1 MDLILAFSLQD
12 QVEKYGAY
20 VGLAAFIGLAVLSLL
35 YFAQA
40 RELKRLRDWAGRAP
54 ERAAD
59 LQARVVAQA
68 EEALSAP
75 EVEPAV
81 ERSGT
86 VGPAQPVA
94 KPAAAPA
101 GGNGRQEGMVPMGPR
116 PAVAMAA
123 AAARAAAGPA
133 TAVEEPGT
141 AVVPAA
147 APPSGD
153 GEGAPSGGEH
163 AAVPPAA
170 DQAAPPS
177 EGDDV
182 AAGDDRAAAADD
194 GASAGDDRA
203 AAADDGAS
211 AGDEEAPAAGDD
223 RAAEPEPVRSGNGV
237 PAQPPTA
244 ADLPSSTIPRATPRP
259 QPKPLPRPAP
269 AAAPLRA
276 STSRSTTVP
285 PRRTSRR
292 PRDGDG
298 SRAGLYTLIGILV
311 LAIAIFV
318 PVYFTVLS
326 SDDTE
331 PPPNPIAEPGGTPT
345 VDGGAGERAAAA
357 RPEKVVVVLN
367 GTAVDGLA
375 SGERDKL
382 IAAGYVDGMIRIDNS
397 DDQSRQDSI
406 VLYAADERR
415 QARDVA
421 RLLDISRMEEIDEET
436 QALADSSDETGTLPA
451 DVVVILG
458 SDKAP

>member
-54 ERAAD
+54 ERAQEM
-59 LQARVVAQA
+59 QARVSAQA
-68 EEALSAP
+68 EEALRVP

-94 KPAAAPA
+94 KPAPVPA
-101 GGNGRQEGMVPMGPR
+101 GGNGHQSGTPAPIPMGPR

-123 AAARAAAGPA
+123 AASAPA

-141 AVVPAA
+141 AVVPPAGDDQAATGDDHPAAPPGGDQPPSDEDRAAAA
-147 APPSGD
+147 APAGD
-153 GEGAPSGGEH
+153 QL
-163 AAVPPAA
+163 A
-170 DQAAPPS
+170 DQAAPA
-177 EGDDV
+177 EDQ
-182 AAGDDRAAAADD
+182 AAD
-194 GASAGDDRA
+194 
-203 AAADDGAS
+203 
-211 AGDEEAPAAGDD
+211 EAESPE
-223 RAAEPEPVRSGNGV
+223 AEPAEEPATSGNGV
-237 PAQPPTA
+237 PAQPPT
-244 ADLPSSTIPRATPRP
+244 TIPRATPRP
-259 QPKPLPRPAP
+259 QPKPVPRPAP
-269 AAAPLRA
+269 VAAAPLRA
-276 STSRSTTVP
+276 STTGSTTLP

-292 PRDGDG
+292 SARDGG

-311 LAIAIFV
+311 LAVAIFV

-326 SDDTE
+326 SDETE
-331 PPPNPIAEPGGTPT
+331 PPPNTTADPAATPT
-345 VDGGAGERAAAA
+345 VDGGAGEGAAAA

-367 GTAVDGLA
+367 GTAIDGLA

-382 IAAGYVDGMIRIDNS
+382 IAAGYVDGNIRIDNS

-406 VLYAADERR
+406 VLYAPDERR

-421 RLLDISRMEEIDEET
+421 RLLDVSRMEEIDEET
-436 QALADSSDETGTLPA
+436 QALANSSDESGTLPA
-451 DVVVILG
+451 NVVVVLG

>member
-54 ERAAD
+54 ERAAEM
-59 LQARVVAQA
+59 QARVTAQA
-68 EEALSAP
+68 EEALRVP

-94 KPAAAPA
+94 KPAPVPA
-101 GGNGRQEGMVPMGPR
+101 GGNGHQPGTPPIPMGPR

-123 AAARAAAGPA
+123 AAAAAPA

-141 AVVPAA
+141 AVEEPGTALVPAAGDGQVAPADDHAA
-147 APPSGD
+147 APPGD
-153 GEGAPSGGEH
+153 QPPSSDEDGAAG
-163 AAVPPAA
+163 
-170 DQAAPPS
+170 DQAAPGEDQAAAPPGDQPS
-177 EGDDV
+177 ADE
-182 AAGDDRAAAADD
+182 DRAADEAD
-194 GASAGDDRA
+194 S
-203 AAADDGAS
+203 S
-211 AGDEEAPAAGDD
+211 DEQVEEPAT
-223 RAAEPEPVRSGNGV
+223 SGNGV
-237 PAQPPTA
+237 PAQPPT
-244 ADLPSSTIPRATPRP
+244 TIPRATPRP
-259 QPKPLPRPAP
+259 QPKPAPRPEP
-269 AAAPLRA
+269 VAAAPLRS
-276 STSRSTTVP
+276 STTRSTTLP
-285 PRRTSRR
+285 PRRTTRR
-292 PRDGDG
+292 SGRDGD

-311 LAIAIFV
+311 LAVAIFV

-326 SDDTE
+326 GDDTE
-331 PPPNPIAEPGGTPT
+331 PPPNTTADPAATPT
-345 VDGGAGERAAAA
+345 VDGGGSERAIAA

-382 IAAGYVDGMIRIDNS
+382 VAAGYAEGNLRTDNS
-397 DDQSRQDSI
+397 DDQSRQDSV
-406 VLYAADERR
+406 VLYEPDERR

-421 RLLDISRMEEIDEET
+421 RLLDVSRMEEIDEET
-436 QALADSSDETGTLPA
+436 LALANSSDESGSLPA
-451 DVVVILG
+451 NVVVVLG

>member
-54 ERAAD
+54 ERAAEM
-59 LQARVVAQA
+59 QARVTAQA
-68 EEALSAP
+68 EEALRVP

-94 KPAAAPA
+94 KPAPVPA
-101 GGNGRQEGMVPMGPR
+101 GGNGHQVGAPIPMGPR

-123 AAARAAAGPA
+123 AAAAAA

-141 AVVPAA
+141 AVEEPGTAVVSAGGDGQVAPAGDQAVAPPGDQPPSDEDGAAGEAPPGDEQPAA
-147 APPSGD
+147 PDES
-153 GEGAPSGGEH
+153 
-163 AAVPPAA
+163 AA
-170 DQAAPPS
+170 D
-177 EGDDV
+177 
-182 AAGDDRAAAADD
+182 
-194 GASAGDDRA
+194 
-203 AAADDGAS
+203 
-211 AGDEEAPAAGDD
+211 EEESPE
-223 RAAEPEPVRSGNGV
+223 AEPATSGNGV
-237 PAQPPTA
+237 PAQPPT
-244 ADLPSSTIPRATPRP
+244 TIPRATPRP
-259 QPKPLPRPAP
+259 QPKPVPRPEP
-269 AAAPLRA
+269 VAAAPLRS
-276 STSRSTTVP
+276 STTRSTTLP
-285 PRRTSRR
+285 PRRSTQRSG
-292 PRDGDG
+292 RDGD

-311 LAIAIFV
+311 LAVAIFV

-326 SDDTE
+326 GDDTE
-331 PPPNPIAEPGGTPT
+331 PPPNTTADPAATPT
-345 VDGGAGERAAAA
+345 VDGGGSERAIAA

-382 IAAGYVDGMIRIDNS
+382 VAAGYAEGNLRTDNS
-397 DDQSRQDSI
+397 DDQSRQDSV
-406 VLYAADERR
+406 VLYAPDERR

-436 QALADSSDETGTLPA
+436 LALANSSDESGSLPA
-451 DVVVILG
+451 NVVVVLG